1 MYAGKKLRKW
11 YGVEGQVLPRD
22 GGQQGEA
29 EPQPEEE
36 EPAEREYIAV
46 LDADSSP
53 MAEQV
58 VLQLILK
65 RSKIRALVR
74 DVGAAKSGFG
84 PYIEA
89 VQGDS
94 SDAAAVRRLLRGA
107 KAAVCCSK
115 LGALLPAAA
124 AARVPHVVLLTAS
137 PAGGG
142 LGSLFAGAEQQA
154 LGDASRE
161 AALRASGLPHTIV
174 QVGTLAG
181 VPGGGSS
188 LALTAGGAP
197 QGNVARE
204 DAAVALAEAAE
215 RDAAAGSL
223 TLQLR
228 AAGQGDPPEDWQ
240 AAFADLL
247 AVSG

>member
-1 MYAGKKLRKW
+1 M
-11 YGVEGQVLPRD
+11 
-22 GGQQGEA
+22 
-29 EPQPEEE
+29 
-36 EPAEREYIAV
+36 
-46 LDADSSP
+46 
-53 MAEQV
+53 
-58 VLQLILK
+58 
-65 RSKIRALVR
+65 
-74 DVGAAKSGFG
+74 
-84 PYIEA
+84 
-89 VQGDS
+89 
-94 SDAAAVRRLLRGA
+94 
-107 KAAVCCSK
+107 
-115 LGALLPAAA
+115 
-124 AARVPHVVLLTAS
+124 
-137 PAGGG
+137 
-142 LGSLFAGAEQQA
+142 
-154 LGDASRE
+154 
-161 AALRASGLPHTIV
+161 
-174 QVGTLAG
+174 GTLAG